1 MPGITTGA
9 ADGLARRRRW
19 LTWSHLLPPLGLE
32 LALEL
37 PGFNSVDM
45 TAGLEQRWRS
55 SSAAALDRA
64 PPELDAEPDWELVA
78 EHLNAFLGCSCPAPS
93 WDGQQAATVTMCLS
107 LAQGSG

>member
-32 LALEL
+32 IALEL
-37 PGFNSVDM
+37 PGVNSADM

-55 SSAAALDRA
+55 RSAAALDKA
-64 PPELDAEPDWELVA
+64 PPELVRIVCGIRA
-78 EHLNAFLGCSCPAPS
+78 NMMLG
-93 WDGQQAATVTMCLS
+93 LR
-107 LAQGSG
+107 